1 MGPLLHRIF
10 RLNERSPFENALALH
25 AAGRHEEAESA
36 YRHILA
42 LDPQHLDAQHHL
54 GILLHQTGRS
64 LEGIDL
70 ILRGLEAQPGHA
82 ARYNDMGNVLTQAGD
97 LTHAALAFKMSLDCN
112 ATDANVWNN
121 LGSVWHRQNNVA
133 EAESAYRQALQLA
146 PDFVPAL
153 SNLARLLAETG
164 RDEES
169 SLLSCRAFVQPPLAE
184 KPPKQLGIAYY
195 RLGRLAE
202 AADCY
207 RAWLRAEPGNPVAQ
221 HYLAACSREQ
231 VPARASDDFITAMFD
246 DMAEAFDEKLVGS
259 LDYRGPEIIAGLL
272 AMHLEPHQAL
282 DVLDGGCGTGLCAA
296 VLAPY
301 ARRITGVDLSAAM
314 LAKAR
319 ERACY
324 TELVEMELTS
334 YLRKN
339 QKTFDL
345 IVLAD
350 ILIYFG
356 DLNEVLSAA
365 KQALR
370 ANGWLAFTVEYSTP
384 AEGQAPYRLDASG
397 RFSHDTAYVR
407 QALES
412 AGLTALALQEV
423 ALRNEFCKPV
433 QGMAVLSRC

>member
-1 MGPLLHRIF
+1 M
-10 RLNERSPFENALALH
+10 NERSPFENALTLH
-25 AAGRHEEAESA
+25 AAGRHDEAESA

-54 GILLHQTGRS
+54 GILLHQMGRS
-64 LEGIDL
+64 QDGIAL

-82 ARYNDMGNVLTQAGD
+82 ARYNDMGNVLTQTGD
-97 LTHAALAFKMSLDCN
+97 LVHAALAFRMSLDCN
-112 ATDANVWNN
+112 DADANVWNN
-121 LGSVWHRQNNVA
+121 LGSVWHRQHNVA
-133 EAESAYRQALQLA
+133 EAESAYRQALQIA

-169 SLLSCRAFVQPPLAE
+169 SLLSCKAFVQPPLTQ

-231 VPARASDDFITAMFD
+231 VPARASDDFITTMFD
-246 DMAEAFDEKLVGS
+246 NMAEAFDEKLVGS
-259 LDYRGPEIIAGLL
+259 LAYRGPEIIAGLL
-272 AMHLEPHQAL
+272 EMHLEPHQEL

-314 LAKAR
+314 LAKAH
-319 ERACY
+319 ERALY

-339 QKTFDL
+339 PNTFDL

-356 DLNEVLSAA
+356 DLSEVLSAA
-365 KQALR
+365 KEALR
-370 ANGWLAFTVEYSTP
+370 ANGWLAFTVECSTHV
-384 AEGQAPYRLDASG
+384 EEHAPYRLDASG
-397 RFSHDTAYVR
+397 RFRHDTAYVKK
-407 QALES
+407 ALES
-412 AGLTALALQEV
+412 AGLTALELQEV
-423 ALRNEFCKPV
+423 VLRNEFCKPV

>member
-1 MGPLLHRIF
+1 MGSIPHRVSL
-10 RLNERSPFENALALH
+10 LNERSLFENALAHH

-54 GILLHQTGRS
+54 GILLHQMGLS
-64 LEGIDL
+64 QDGIAL

-82 ARYNDMGNVLTQAGD
+82 ARYNDLGNVLTQTGD
-97 LTHAALAFKMSLDCN
+97 LVHAASAFRMSLDCN
-112 ATDANVWNN
+112 DADANVWNN

-146 PDFVPAL
+146 ADFVPAL

-169 SLLSCRAFVQPPLAE
+169 SLLSCRAFVQPPLTE
-184 KPPKQLGIAYY
+184 KSPKQLGIAYY
-195 RLGRLAE
+195 RLGRLTE

-207 RAWLRAEPGNPVAQ
+207 RAWLRAEPGHPVAL

-231 VPARASDDFITAMFD
+231 IPARASDDFITTVFD
-246 DMAEAFDEKLVGS
+246 DMADAFDEKLVGS
-259 LDYRGPEIIAGLL
+259 LDYRGPEIIASLL
-272 AMHLEPHQAL
+272 ERHLEPHRAL

-319 ERACY
+319 ERARY

-334 YLRKN
+334 YLREN
-339 QKTFDL
+339 QNTFDL

-356 DLNEVLSAA
+356 DLSEVLWAA
-365 KQALR
+365 KRALR
-370 ANGWLAFTVEYSTP
+370 ANGWLAFTVECSTHV
-384 AEGQAPYRLDASG
+384 EGHAPYRLDASG
-397 RFSHDTAYVR
+397 RFSHNTDYVR

-412 AGLTALALQEV
+412 ANLTALELQEV